1 MAIALDDNRPPI
13 TIDEVYTHYRDDML
27 RLAWVI
33 TWEPNNEDFV
43 HDFYLHE
50 KRRGRIA
57 GWDGRCRLS
66 SWIMTTMRWY
76 KSNINQVW
84 RQDRPLYDMSRP
96 WSSWTDSTSMS
107 YDWPLYQKELRASMD
122 ATSQTTF
129 DWMLADKNQKTLST
143 WPSIANKMAGEVRHA
158 LQDAGGL
165 LETGGLWDVDGRVV
179 QDMLAQQRYGHY

>member
-57 GWDGRCRLS
+57 GWDGR
-66 SWIMTTMRWY
+66 
-76 KSNINQVW
+76 
-84 RQDRPLYDMSRP
+84 
-96 WSSWTDSTSMS
+96 
-107 YDWPLYQKELRASMD
+107 
-122 ATSQTTF
+122 
-129 DWMLADKNQKTLST
+129 
-143 WPSIANKMAGEVRHA
+143 
-158 LQDAGGL
+158 
-165 LETGGLWDVDGRVV
+165 
-179 QDMLAQQRYGHY
+179 